1 MVFATEKDCPDL
13 LARLGEES
21 WTASQKHKKKYAYSM
36 VSWVKNRIV
45 TAETCGDMLLLR
57 VSAVLKSCNKDR
69 IEGIMEKVS
78 LREDGE
84 YQYSCRELMSFFLVE
99 ITAYLPLDFEQ
110 QQAEIKFLFERLD
123 NLLKMAG
130 N

>member
-13 LARLGEES
+13 LALLGEES
-21 WTASQKHKKKYAYSM
+21 WTTSQKHKKKYACSM
-36 VSWVKNRIV
+36 VSWVKKRVV
-45 TAETCGDMLLLR
+45 TVETCGDMLLLR

-69 IEGIMEKVS
+69 IEDVMERAFQ
-78 LREDGE
+78 LEDSE

-99 ITAYLPLDFEQ
+99 ITAYLPQDFEQ
-110 QQAEIKFLFERLD
+110 QQAEIELLFERLD